1 MFYEKL
7 NSIYELRDRFRAYD
21 RDYFSLDGLEYIEE
35 VLSGDEDELVELDV
49 IGICCDFT
57 EYELPDFIS
66 EKDIDFE
73 DLDEDTLLTTF
84 STMVENNFTL
94 GDLRDYEDIDEIID
108 NIFKYDDDEE
118 IYSSDSSDWDRPI
131 VLSEIYN
138 YVDIASVLSYLYGKL
153 SNVADKLHD
162 DDLERIVTEYL
173 DNNYYE
179 YKLLDNSNVII
190 MNQ

>member
-1 MFYEKL
+1 M
-7 NSIYELRDRFRAYD
+7 
-21 RDYFSLDGLEYIEE
+21 
-35 VLSGDEDELVELDV
+35 
-49 IGICCDFT
+49 
-57 EYELPDFIS
+57 
-66 EKDIDFE
+66 
-73 DLDEDTLLTTF
+73 LTTF
-84 STMVENNFTL
+84 STMVENNFVL

-108 NIFKYDDDEE
+108 NIFEYDDDEE

-138 YVDIASVLSYLYGKL
+138 YVDIAYVLPYLYGKL

-179 YKLLDNSNVII
+179 YKLLDNGNVII

>member
-1 MFYEKL
+1 MFYERFS
-7 NSIYELRDRFRAYD
+7 SIYDLRDRFRAYD
-21 RDYFSLDGLEYIEE
+21 RDYFSLDGLEYIEQ
-35 VLSGDEDELVELDV
+35 VMSGDEDELVELDV
-49 IGICCDFT
+49 IGICCTFT

-108 NIFKYDDDEE
+108 NIFEYDDDEE
-118 IYSSDSSDWDRPI
+118 IYSSDSSDWNKPI
-131 VLSEIYN
+131 DLSEIIN
-138 YVDIASVLSYLYGKL
+138 YVDIASVLSYLYGNL
-153 SNVADKLHD
+153 SNVADKLND
-162 DDLERIVTEYL
+162 DDLERIATEYL

-179 YKLLDNSNVII
+179 YKLLDNGNVII
-190 MNQ
+190 LNQ

>member
-7 NSIYELRDRFRAYD
+7 NSIYELQDRFRAYD
-21 RDYFSLDGLEYIEE
+21 RDYFSIDGLEYIEE

-49 IGICCDFT
+49 IGICCAFT

-73 DLDEDTLLTTF
+73 DLDEDTLLTIF
-84 STMVENNFTL
+84 SEMVENNFTL
-94 GDLRDYEDIDEIID
+94 GDLRDYGDIDEIID
-108 NIFKYDDDEE
+108 NMFEYDDDEE
-118 IYSSDSSDWDRPI
+118 IYSSDSSDWEKPI
-131 VLSEIYN
+131 DLSEITN

-153 SNVADKLHD
+153 SNVADKLYD
-162 DDLERIVTEYL
+162 DDLETIVKEYL

-179 YKLLDNSNVII
+179 YKLLDNGNVII
-190 MNQ
+190 SNQ

>member
-7 NSIYELRDRFRAYD
+7 NSIYDLKDRFRAYD
-21 RDYFSLDGLEYIEE
+21 RDYFSIDGLEYIEE
-35 VLSGDEDELVELDV
+35 LLSGDEDELVELDV
-49 IGICCDFT
+49 IGICCNFT

-66 EKDIDFE
+66 EKDVDFE

-84 STMVENNFTL
+84 STMVENNFVL
-94 GDLRDYEDIDEIID
+94 GDLRDYGDVDEIID
-108 NIFKYDDDEE
+108 NIFEYDDDEE

-138 YVDIASVLSYLYGKL
+138 YVDIASVLSYLYGNL
-153 SNVADKLHD
+153 SNVAGKLHD

-179 YKLLDNSNVII
+179 YKLLDNGNVII

>member
-1 MFYEKL
+1 MFYERF
-7 NSIYELRDRFRAYD
+7 NSIYDVQDRFRAYD
-21 RDYFSLDGLEYIEE
+21 RDYFSLDGLEYIEQ
-35 VLSGDEDELVELDV
+35 VMGGDKDELVELDV
-49 IGICCDFT
+49 IGICCTFT

-84 STMVENNFTL
+84 STMVEDNFTL

-108 NIFKYDDDEE
+108 NIFEYDDDEE
-118 IYSSDSSDWDRPI
+118 IYSSYSSDWDRPI

-138 YVDIASVLSYLYGKL
+138 YVDIAYVLPYLYGKL
-153 SNVADKLHD
+153 SNVADKLQD

-179 YKLLDNSNVII
+179 YKLLDNGNVII

>member
-7 NSIYELRDRFRAYD
+7 NSIYDLRDRFRAYD
-21 RDYFSLDGLEYIEE
+21 RDYFSIDGLEYIEE
-35 VLSGDEDELVELDV
+35 LLSGDEDELVELDV
-49 IGICCDFT
+49 IGICCAFT

-66 EKDIDFE
+66 EKDVDFE

-94 GDLRDYEDIDEIID
+94 GDLRDYEDIDEIMD

>member
-1 MFYEKL
+1 MFYERF
-7 NSIYELRDRFRAYD
+7 NSIYDLQDRFRAYD
-21 RDYFSLDGLEYIEE
+21 RDYFSLDGLEYIEQ
-35 VLSGDEDELVELDV
+35 VMSGDEDELVELDV
-49 IGICCDFT
+49 IGICCNFT

-108 NIFKYDDDEE
+108 NIFEYDDDEE

-138 YVDIASVLSYLYGKL
+138 YVDIAYVLPYLYGKL

-179 YKLLDNSNVII
+179 YKPLDNGNVII

>member
-1 MFYEKL
+1 MFYERF
-7 NSIYELRDRFRAYD
+7 NSIYDLQDRFRAYD
-21 RDYFSLDGLEYIEE
+21 RDYFSLDGLEYIEQ
-35 VLSGDEDELVELDV
+35 VMSGDEDELVELDV
-49 IGICCDFT
+49 IGICCNFT

-108 NIFKYDDDEE
+108 NIFEYDDDEE

-138 YVDIASVLSYLYGKL
+138 YVDIAYVLPYLYGKL

-179 YKLLDNSNVII
+179 YKLLDNGNVII
-190 MNQ
+190 LNQ

>member
-1 MFYEKL
+1 MFYERF
-7 NSIYELRDRFRAYD
+7 NSIYDLQDRFRAYD
-21 RDYFSLDGLEYIEE
+21 RDYFSLDGLEYIEQ
-35 VLSGDEDELVELDV
+35 VMGGDEDELVELDV
-49 IGICCDFT
+49 IGICCVFT
-57 EYELPDFIS
+57 EYELPNFIS

-108 NIFKYDDDEE
+108 NIFEYDDDEE

-138 YVDIASVLSYLYGKL
+138 YVDIAYVLPYLYGKL

-179 YKLLDNSNVII
+179 YKLLDNGNVII

>member
-7 NSIYELRDRFRAYD
+7 NSIYDLRDRFRAYD
-21 RDYFSLDGLEYIEE
+21 RDYFSIDGLEYIEE
-35 VLSGDEDELVELDV
+35 LLSGDEDELVELDV

-66 EKDIDFE
+66 EKDVDFE

-108 NIFKYDDDEE
+108 NIFEYDDDEE
-118 IYSSDSSDWDRPI
+118 VYSSDSSDWDRPI

-138 YVDIASVLSYLYGKL
+138 YVDIASVLSYLYRKL
-153 SNVADKLHD
+153 SNVVDKLHD
-162 DDLERIVTEYL
+162 DDLEEIAAEYL

-179 YKLLDNSNVII
+179 YKLLDNGNVII
-190 MNQ
+190 LNQ

>member
-1 MFYEKL
+1 MFYERF
-7 NSIYELRDRFRAYD
+7 NSIYDVQDRFRAYD
-21 RDYFSLDGLEYIEE
+21 RDYFSLDGLEYIEQ
-35 VLSGDEDELVELDV
+35 VMGGDEDELVELDV
-49 IGICCDFT
+49 IGICCTFT

-84 STMVENNFTL
+84 STMVENNFVL

-108 NIFKYDDDEE
+108 NIFEYDDDDEV
-118 IYSSDSSDWDRPI
+118 YSSDSSDWDRPI
-131 VLSEIYN
+131 DLSEIIN
-138 YVDIASVLSYLYGKL
+138 YVDIAPVLSYLYGKL

-162 DDLERIVTEYL
+162 DDAERIVTEYL

-179 YKLLDNSNVII
+179 YKLLDNGNVII

>member
-1 MFYEKL
+1 MFYERF
-7 NSIYELRDRFRAYD
+7 NSIYDLQDRFRAYD
-21 RDYFSLDGLEYIEE
+21 RDYFSLDGLEYIEQ
-35 VLSGDEDELVELDV
+35 VMSGDEDELVELDV
-49 IGICCDFT
+49 IGICCNFT

-108 NIFKYDDDEE
+108 NIFEYDDDEE

-138 YVDIASVLSYLYGKL
+138 YVDIAYVLPYLYGKL

-179 YKLLDNSNVII
+179 YKLLDNGNVII

>member
-1 MFYEKL
+1 MFYERF
-7 NSIYELRDRFRAYD
+7 NTIYDLRDRFRAYD
-21 RDYFSLDGLEYIEE
+21 RDYFSIDGLEYIEE
-35 VLSGDEDELVELDV
+35 ILSGDEDELVELDV

-108 NIFKYDDDEE
+108 NMFEYDDDEE
-118 IYSSDSSDWDRPI
+118 IYSSDSSDWNKPI
-131 VLSEIYN
+131 DLSEIIN
-138 YVDIASVLSYLYGKL
+138 YVDITSVLFYLYGSL
-153 SNVADKLHD
+153 SNVVDKLYD
-162 DDLERIVTEYL
+162 DDLEKIVTEYL
-173 DNNYYE
+173 DNSYYE
-179 YKLLDNSNVII
+179 YKLLDNGNVII
-190 MNQ
+190 LNQ

>member
-1 MFYEKL
+1 MFYERF
-7 NSIYELRDRFRAYD
+7 NSIYDLRDRFIAYD

-94 GDLRDYEDIDEIID
+94 GDLRDYGDIDEIID
-108 NIFKYDDDEE
+108 NIFEYDDDEE
-118 IYSSDSSDWDRPI
+118 VYSSDSSDWNKPI
-131 VLSEIYN
+131 DLSEIVN

-153 SNVADKLHD
+153 SNMADKLNY
-162 DDLERIVTEYL
+162 DDLEKIVTEYL

-179 YKLLDNSNVII
+179 YKILDNGNVII
-190 MNQ
+190 LNQ

>member
-1 MFYEKL
+1 MFYERF
-7 NSIYELRDRFRAYD
+7 NTIYDLRDRFRAYD
-21 RDYFSLDGLEYIEE
+21 RDYFSIDGLEYIEQL
-35 VLSGDEDELVELDV
+35 LSGDEDELVELDV

-84 STMVENNFTL
+84 STMVENNFAL
-94 GDLRDYEDIDEIID
+94 GDLRDYGDIDEIID
-108 NIFKYDDDEE
+108 NIFEYDDDDEV
-118 IYSSDSSDWDRPI
+118 YSSDSSDWDRPI
-131 VLSEIYN
+131 DLSEIIN
-138 YVDIASVLSYLYGKL
+138 YVDIASVLSYLCGKP

-162 DDLERIVTEYL
+162 EDLERIVTEYL

-179 YKLLDNSNVII
+179 YKLLDNGNVII
-190 MNQ
+190 LNQ